1 MFFVE
6 DSFTFSA
13 MALPTEQFSVRGGR
27 SWGGKKKKELVSDHF
42 EGWNGV
48 GAGREVQERGLVNTC
63 G

>member
-13 MALPTEQFSVRGGR
+13 MALPMEQFSVKGGR
-27 SWGGKKKKELVSDHF
+27 SWGKKKELVSDHL

-48 GAGREVQERGLVNTC
+48 GAGREVQEKGTYVYTY

>member
-13 MALPTEQFSVRGGR
+13 MALSMEQFSVRGGR
-27 SWGGKKKKELVSDHF
+27 SWGKKKKELVSYHL

-48 GAGREVQERGLVNTC
+48 GAGREVQERGDL
-63 G
+63 